1 MRITPQEKKFLK
13 ELLKKHLKDF
23 EKNEKVS
30 LRYSSPRLISAE
42 IQYDMFLK
50 GLIKKIK

>member
-1 MRITPQEKKFLK
+1 MKITSQEKKFLR
-13 ELLKKHLKDF
+13 ELLRKHLNDF

-42 IQYDMFLK
+42 IQYDLFLK
-50 GLIKKIK
+50 DLIKKIR